1 MTCQQCRYEFCWLC
15 MGDYKKHTNESGK
28 ALCGNF
34 DDVVKLGRATGVMDD
49 SKLAEI
55 ELKRIEFYSTRFIN
69 HQNSIKFSEEKL
81 KKIKEQIEVL
91 CNA

>member
-1 MTCQQCRYEFCWLC
+1 
-15 MGDYKKHTNESGK
+15 MGDYRKHTTETGK

-34 DDVVKLGRATGVMDD
+34 DDVVKLGRASGAIDD

-69 HQNSIKFSEEKL
+69 H
-81 KKIKEQIEVL
+81 
-91 CNA
+91 